1 MVKTAADKEIP
12 FCSEITLADYK
23 IYMDRG
29 RKIRSVFFHAM
40 IRRIFRTV
48 EKNATGLAGIVNP
61 GKSQPLVHQ
70 KPA

>member
-1 MVKTAADKEIP
+1 M
-12 FCSEITLADYK
+12 
-23 IYMDRG
+23 YMDRG

-48 EKNATGLAGIVNP
+48 EKKATGLAGIVNP
-61 GKSQPLVHQ
+61 GKSAPVMNQ